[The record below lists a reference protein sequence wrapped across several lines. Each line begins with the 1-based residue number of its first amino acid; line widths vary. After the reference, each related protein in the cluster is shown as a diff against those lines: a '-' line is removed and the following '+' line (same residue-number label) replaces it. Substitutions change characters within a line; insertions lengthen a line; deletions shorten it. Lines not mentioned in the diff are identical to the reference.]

1 MPKPKGGRGKAAPYQ
16 TRQVRVPE
24 PIINQVD
31 QLIEQY
37 QDCIASGGDSKHPPS
52 FIQGE
57 NKPVDKFI
65 DIEQIVNILQEA
77 LKLKANAG
85 GAIKKKIK
93 EVLNVLKTQE
103 FSE

>member
-31 QLIEQY
+31 QLIEMY
-37 QDCIASGGDSKHPPS
+37 QDHIASGGDSEYPPN
-52 FIQGE
+52 FIQN

-65 DIEQIVNILQEA
+65 DKEQVVNILQEA

-85 GAIKKKIK
+85 GKIK
-93 EVLNVLKTQE
+93 EEIKQVLEILADN
-103 FSE
+103 